1 MVGVA
6 LGFDEAGFG
15 KLEVGFFILFKS
27 LEGLLFSLLLED
39 DFLMLEEF
47 SSLEELQEILNNRAG
62 SVSKFSVFGSVRFS
76 IFGYGSVRFANRKL
90 LSVFG

>member
-47 SSLEELQEILNNRAG
+47 SSLEELQEILNNELWHLYETKECI
-62 SVSKFSVFGSVRFS
+62 SS
-76 IFGYGSVRFANRKL
+76 
-90 LSVFG
+90 

>member
-27 LEGLLFSLLLED
+27 LVGLLFSLLLED

-47 SSLEELQEILNNRAG
+47 SSLEELQEILKMNNESDGICTRD
-62 SVSKFSVFGSVRFS
+62 KRMH
-76 IFGYGSVRFANRKL
+76 K
-90 LSVFG
+90 